1 LHLDSFHGL
10 TIQVLLNFLEFKQPE
25 HGFKSSKIFSMKS
38 TVIKLNNRICC
49 AGNETGC
56 LNGGKLNN
64 NLHKIMMPIY
74 STKIQD
80 KYTLSV
86 QLINCI
92 INTDFNNSE

>member
-1 LHLDSFHGL
+1 
-10 TIQVLLNFLEFKQPE
+10 
-25 HGFKSSKIFSMKS
+25 MKF

-64 NLHKIMMPIY
+64 HLHKIMMPIY

-80 KYTLSV
+80 KYKIPV
-86 QLINCI
+86 RFVNCI
-92 INTDFNNSE
+92 TNTDFNSSE